1 MKTRWSL
8 FWCVFQEFSTFS
20 EDKKDIK
27 RKQEELYKYYESSQ
41 DCLNS
46 TDEKVRALLEQDITD
61 LKDKIVSHKRNLKKE
76 EYIVFVTGL
85 W

>member
-20 EDKKDIK
+20 KDKKDIK

-46 TDEKVRALLEQDITD
+46 TDEQVRALLEQDIAD